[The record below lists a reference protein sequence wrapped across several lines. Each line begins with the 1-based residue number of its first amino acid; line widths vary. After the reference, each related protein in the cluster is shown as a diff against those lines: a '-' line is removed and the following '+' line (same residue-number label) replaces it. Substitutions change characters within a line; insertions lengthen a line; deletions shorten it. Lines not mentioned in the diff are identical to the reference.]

1 MKICAITGSSGI
13 LGKKVLQNLP
23 FKFLIF
29 RGDISNKKNVES
41 WIFKNNFD
49 LFIHFAAIVPTN
61 IVSKNYKKAYQVN
74 VVGTK
79 NVIYS
84 IMKKKIKP
92 EWFFYASTSHV
103 YKIKY
108 KKEKIKE
115 NSLTKP
121 STEYGSTKLQ
131 GEKFVHKL
139 KKKNIKFCIGRI
151 FSFTDKYQK
160 IPFLI
165 PTLNK
170 KINNKKNEIIKLS
183 NLNHYRD
190 FLPSIKIVKII
201 YALYLKKASGIIN
214 IGGGNFISLKGIGKL
229 ISKKYYKKIEFV
241 DNKNKSFLIANNS
254 KLKKYGI
261 KFKKYNKKLS
271 FFY

>member
-1 MKICAITGSSGI
+1 MKVCAITGSSGI

-41 WIFKNNFD
+41 WILKNNFD

-79 NVIYS
+79 NVIYN

-121 STEYGSTKLQ
+121 STEYGNTKLQ

-139 KKKNIKFCIGRI
+139 KKKI
-151 FSFTDKYQK
+151 
-160 IPFLI
+160 
-165 PTLNK
+165 
-170 KINNKKNEIIKLS
+170 
-183 NLNHYRD
+183 
-190 FLPSIKIVKII
+190 
-201 YALYLKKASGIIN
+201 
-214 IGGGNFISLKGIGKL
+214 
-229 ISKKYYKKIEFV
+229 
-241 DNKNKSFLIANNS
+241 
-254 KLKKYGI
+254 
-261 KFKKYNKKLS
+261 
-271 FFY
+271 